1 MTNVINVHITTL
13 FDTPPKAR
21 LCAEDYI
28 AAPQSVHKSDLIEGV
43 FVMASPFS
51 LVHLELQAFLL
62 TTLRVFAG
70 AYRLGEVLGGRVAYK
85 LDDEN
90 VFQPDVSFIHQ
101 DRLHLAC
108 EVYVDGP
115 PDLAV
120 EVISPSSRQYDLVEK
135 RINYARFGTREYW
148 IIDPIERSASVLE
161 LVQGEWVPIYAGEG
175 VLRSKVL
182 NGFWLR
188 LEWLFPPEEQ
198 DRPNELE
205 IARQQGLI

>member
-1 MTNVINVHITTL
+1 MTNMHIATL

-28 AAPQSVHKSDLIEGV
+28 ASPQSAHKSDLIEGV
-43 FVMASPFS
+43 FVMASPASFE
-51 LVHLELQAFLL
+51 HGDLQGFLL
-62 TTLRVFAG
+62 ATMRVFVNKRRLG
-70 AYRLGEVLGGRVAYK
+70 IVQGENIAYRLNQ
-85 LDDEN
+85 DN
-90 VFQPDVSFIHQ
+90 VYQPDVSFLSRE
-101 DRLHLAC
+101 RLHLAG

-148 IIDPIERSASVLE
+148 TIDPIERSANVYE
-161 LVQGEWVPIYAGEG
+161 LVQGEWVPIRAEEG

-182 NGFWLR
+182 DGFWLR
-188 LEWLFPPEEQ
+188 LEWLFSAEGQE
-198 DRPNELE
+198 RTSEHE
-205 IARQQGLI
+205 VARLQGLI